1 MGRNL
6 PPGRGVRLAH
16 PVRIDGRAS
25 SFLAMDAPQITH
37 VPGSHTPYAD
47 LDLLLNESDYA
58 WADLAP
64 IKDDAE
70 RPDTIDA
77 MNAQILAGLVSP

>member
-1 MGRNL
+1 
-6 PPGRGVRLAH
+6 
-16 PVRIDGRAS
+16 
-25 SFLAMDAPQITH
+25 MDERQITQ

-58 WADLAP
+58 WATLAP
-64 IKDDAE
+64 LKDDAE
-70 RPDTIDA
+70 RPDTVDA